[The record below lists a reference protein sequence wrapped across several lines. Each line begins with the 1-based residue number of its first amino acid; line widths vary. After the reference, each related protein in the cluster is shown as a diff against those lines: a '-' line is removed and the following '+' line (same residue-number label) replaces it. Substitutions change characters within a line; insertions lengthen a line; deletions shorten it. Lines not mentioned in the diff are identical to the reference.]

1 MEYQNK
7 SATDSR
13 DTASRLLCEA
23 IRIFPKF
30 STMLQDMCCEWSMG
44 RWGTIFQPSVDPRE
58 LHRQWNLADRPD
70 IAWPEGSEREGAVW
84 RLISW
89 CVETGLLP
97 NVEVWHRLP
106 AAPLRNRVKGCNQ
119 EGHSDS
125 GRVAGCPPPPC
136 SHLVVDVRRPGG
148 ER

>member
-1 MEYQNK
+1 
-7 SATDSR
+7 
-13 DTASRLLCEA
+13 
-23 IRIFPKF
+23 
-30 STMLQDMCCEWSMG
+30 MG

-97 NVEVWHRLP
+97 NDPDQIREP
-106 AAPLRNRVKGCNQ
+106 KESNTA
-119 EGHSDS
+119 EDS
-125 GRVAGCPPPPC
+125 
-136 SHLVVDVRRPGG
+136 
-148 ER
+148 